1 MSSDEE
7 IIHDNTQSFD
17 EGIFADNLAKIC
29 VLKERSLEVDSKKSV
44 FDSIYHVFIEF
55 LNLIDAD
62 KHDFHYNLAAKK
74 CLKLLIKSIDNID
87 TDKLFERDPIYALET
102 VYVYLNLLNLPGIK
116 TYLAYRTIDE
126 QLYEK
131 YILPSIIFK
140 VLTSATKASH
150 FSLHD
155 LQKLN
160 DYSETL
166 SLILNCVQ
174 TEIYSCTTS
183 NYSKTTTSIL
193 LFVCTYSDK
202 TVLIPNLIKTDF
214 VKGVAECLKKVHELH
229 GRQST
234 LLINIIDN
242 ICRHED
248 GIIALNSLQALEF
261 TKEIQN
267 VDNLMNEDDIEK
279 IVLVRMALALGRTLE
294 QLEND
299 RTCPN
304 DAVDHLLQ
312 LITAAEQSQDYS
324 HNGLHLSEL
333 LIFLMILISYKRPL
347 EYLLEHSQ
355 AKFDNKTQST
365 TQFFI
370 TSFLKFHENVSNED
384 PLKSLTMAAFC
395 NIFWNISRRHQYQK
409 ELKKTEEFQKLIKD
423 IAEKKEKFESLQ
435 QVPKF
440 IDNIEKAAKG
450 ILFNTRESLSKGLR
464 ALFLIARSSSINKN
478 SSKSD
483 HTKSIEPNIMI
494 SYAEG
499 DGDICTYVYDELAKQ
514 NLEID
519 ACIDW
524 KYCNIDFPWQRAF
537 LTMSNPNIILCLLSQ
552 KYYESNFDQREFIK
566 QISDINAILICID
579 NTKMPEWL
587 SQAIKKYDLKI
598 IHFDKRRFLNSQHF
612 EVLMQMINEYLKFN
626 KTKRQKN
633 PKKESESV
641 STEAVTT
648 QITESIEEPLQLKS
662 NEITNHQSNEL
673 QKRKIDKIESEL
685 EDKEEDLKPNADNS
699 EACTDNSS
707 IVSDASSTISEETS
721 SDEEESDDYDLIT
734 DNGVFS
740 DVLTKIC
747 DLIKILPK
755 DDLEKS
761 EETMTRSDE
770 ELKASEE
777 ASKKHKEQLQK
788 SVLRDVYSIVVE
800 LINLLEVYE
809 DNTESLTTVE
819 EGLKLLA
826 ISIMYTDANAL
837 FKKDQVF
844 VRETFYL
851 YLNLFKL
858 SGMKKYLTRDHMNAN
873 ITMFYEKYI
882 STYFSL
888 DLLLDSIRTLN
899 VTNDD
904 LKQLND
910 YNDSLTLLLNFVKA
924 EFDSWTMPTWKPEY
938 SKTVSSILIFFSN
951 YADRTILI
959 PNLIEIN
966 CVENILQ
973 WLTKLLE
980 YKGQKPDCFQA
991 QKDKRQAATPLIYI
1005 IYNIS
1010 RHDDGIIDLNSHQAA
1025 DLMKKW
1031 QKDSCFECQNN
1042 LKTLCQMTVALLST
1056 PDQIKNDRKRINT
1069 VLDEL
1074 LGYVVKASQY
1084 ASCLDN
1090 NLMHISEPLIVLVK
1104 LINYDRTL
1112 DYILQHSQVDF
1123 DDENTSVVQ
1132 FLIKL
1137 FLKFYKDVP
1146 NDDSLKETTKTAL
1159 LNIFWSISLRQ
1170 QYKRELLEI
1179 PEFIK
1184 IVKEIANEKISDTSP
1199 HYVPKYIEDI
1209 RKAAD
1214 GIICN
1219 ISETPNE
1226 SEKLQCRALP
1236 ALRTWAMKVH
1246 SSRID
1251 NIDSNS
1257 DKTLQPSKPSIMISY
1272 SHADSAFCTELCKE
1286 LDNKNEIFDIW
1297 IDWKYCTTG
1306 NLWERIADGIV
1317 NSSVV
1322 LCLLSQKYYE
1332 SKSCQQEFFYV
1343 FNKLKKNV
1351 IPIYIGRSNPPNHME
1366 LLMCMSKYVRFN
1378 QMHPLE
1384 PKSLGE
1390 LMNMINEFLSLNETK
1405 SKSSIKEI
1413 LPSLPVHYEVPT
1425 EKNNQLLLR
1434 CNMNNTSIIA
1444 TTVSTIDLS
1453 QKPIAEWTKND
1464 VSVWFQQNKVPS
1476 EICDLYDFEDGNE
1489 LLMYAYRVSTEEKA
1503 KCEYQIYSQALA
1515 QANAGKIMLPHKF
1528 ARFVNAVSKLYQEN
1542 GNAKSLATPA
1552 SDRTKPPTRHISR
1565 IPRRS
1570 ISRSEQ

>member
-662 NEITNHQSNEL
+662 NEVTNHQSNEL
-673 QKRKIDKIESEL
+673 QERMIDKIESEL

-873 ITMFYEKYI
+873 ITMFYEK
-882 STYFSL
+882 
-888 DLLLDSIRTLN
+888 
-899 VTNDD
+899 
-904 LKQLND
+904 
-910 YNDSLTLLLNFVKA
+910 
-924 EFDSWTMPTWKPEY
+924 
-938 SKTVSSILIFFSN
+938 
-951 YADRTILI
+951 
-959 PNLIEIN
+959 
-966 CVENILQ
+966 
-973 WLTKLLE
+973 

-1226 SEKLQCRALP
+1226 SEKLQCRVLP

-1425 EKNNQLLLR
+1425 EKNNQPLLR

>member
-1 MSSDEE
+1 MSS
-7 IIHDNTQSFD
+7 D

-44 FDSIYHVFIEF
+44 FDSVYHVLIEF
-55 LNLIDAD
+55 LNLINAD
-62 KHDFHYNLAAKK
+62 KHDFHYNVAAKK
-74 CLKLLIKSIDNID
+74 CLELLIKSIDNID

-116 TYLAYRTIDE
+116 TYLAHRTINE

-150 FSLHD
+150 FSVHD
-155 LQKLN
+155 SQKLN
-160 DYSETL
+160 DYNETL

-174 TEIYSCTTS
+174 TELYSCTTS
-183 NYSKTTTSIL
+183 NYSETTTSIL
-193 LFVCTYSDK
+193 LFVCTYSGK
-202 TVLIPNLIKTDF
+202 TILIPDLIKTGF
-214 VKGVAECLKKVHELH
+214 VKVVAECLKKVHELH
-229 GRQST
+229 DRQST

-261 TKEIQN
+261 TKEMQN

-279 IVLVRMALALGRTLE
+279 IVLVRMTLALGRTLE

-299 RTCPN
+299 RTCTN

-312 LITAAEQSQDYS
+312 LISAAEQSQNYC

-347 EYLLEHSQ
+347 EHLLEHSQ

-365 TQFFI
+365 THFFI

-384 PLKSLTMAAFC
+384 PLKSLTMTAFC
-395 NIFWNISRRHQYQK
+395 NIFWNIALRHQYQK
-409 ELKKTEEFQKLIKD
+409 ELQNDEEFQKLIKD
-423 IAEKKEKFESLQ
+423 IAEKKEKFASLQ
-435 QVPKF
+435 HVPKF

-450 ILFNTRESLSKGLR
+450 ILFNTKESLPRGLR

-499 DGDICTYVYDELAKQ
+499 DGDICAYFYDKLAKQ

-519 ACIDW
+519 VCIDW
-524 KYCNIDFPWQRAF
+524 KYCNIDFPWERAF
-537 LTMSNPNIILCLLSQ
+537 LTMSNPNIILCLLCQ

-579 NTKMPEWL
+579 NAKMPEWL

-598 IHFDKRRFLNSQHF
+598 IHFDRRRLLNSQHF
-612 EVLMQMINEYLKFN
+612 EILKRMINEYLKFN
-626 KTKRQKN
+626 KTKRQMN
-633 PKKESESV
+633 
-641 STEAVTT
+641 
-648 QITESIEEPLQLKS
+648 ESIEEPPQLKS
-662 NEITNHQSNEL
+662 NEIMNHQSNEL
-673 QKRKIDKIESEL
+673 QERKIDKIESEL
-685 EDKEEDLKPNADNS
+685 EDTEEDLKSNVDHS
-699 EACTDNSS
+699 EACTENSS
-707 IVSDASSTISEETS
+707 IVSDTSSTISEETS
-721 SDEEESDDYDLIT
+721 SDEEELDDDDLIT
-734 DNGVFS
+734 DKDVFS
-740 DVLTKIC
+740 DVLTKIY
-747 DLIKILPK
+747 DLRKILPK

-761 EETMTRSDE
+761 EETMKRSDE

-777 ASKKHKEQLQK
+777 ASKKYKEQLQK
-788 SVLRDVYSIVVE
+788 SILRDAYSIVVE

-809 DNTESLTTVE
+809 GDTETLTTVE
-819 EGLKLLA
+819 NGLQLLA
-826 ISIMYTDANAL
+826 ESINYADVTAL
-837 FKKDQVF
+837 FRKDQVF
-844 VRETFYL
+844 SRETFYL

-858 SGMKKYLTRDHMNAN
+858 SGMKKYLTRDPINAN
-873 ITMFYEKYI
+873 IKMFYEKYI
-882 STYFSL
+882 STCFSL
-888 DLLLDSIRTLN
+888 DLLVDSIRTLN

-904 LKQLND
+904 LKQLNG

-938 SKTVSSILIFFSN
+938 SETVSSILIFFCN
-951 YADRTILI
+951 YADKTILI

-966 CVENILQ
+966 CVENISQ

-980 YKGQKPDCFQA
+980 YEGQKPDCFQA
-991 QKDKRQAATPLIYI
+991 QKNKRQAATPLIYTM
-1005 IYNIS
+1005 YNIS

-1025 DLMKKW
+1025 DLMTKW
-1031 QKDSCFECQNN
+1031 HQDSCFECPNN
-1042 LKTLCQMTVALLST
+1042 VKIHCQMTLALLST
-1056 PDQIKNDRKRINT
+1056 PDQIKNDRKRINH
-1069 VLDEL
+1069 VLDIL
-1074 LGYVVKASQY
+1074 LEKVVIASQY
-1084 ASCLDN
+1084 TSYCDKN
-1090 NLMHISEPLIVLVK
+1090 GTHISEPLIVLVK

-1123 DDENTSVVQ
+1123 DDENTPATR
-1132 FLIKL
+1132 FLIRL

-1146 NDDSLKETTKTAL
+1146 DDDSLKETTNAAL
-1159 LNIFWSISLRQ
+1159 LNILWSVSLRQ

-1226 SEKLQCRALP
+1226 SETLQCRDLSALQ
-1236 ALRTWAMKVH
+1236 TCGMKVN
-1246 SSRID
+1246 SSP
-1251 NIDSNS
+1251 IDSSS
-1257 DKTLQPSKPSIMISY
+1257 DKTLKPSKPSIMISY
-1272 SHADSAFCTELCKE
+1272 SHADYDFCTELYKE
-1286 LDNKNEIFDIW
+1286 LDKKNEIFDIW
-1297 IDWKYCTTG
+1297 IDRKYCTTG

-1317 NSSVV
+1317 NSSVI

-1351 IPIYIGRSNPPNHME
+1351 IPIFIGRSSPPNHME

-1384 PKSLGE
+1384 PKSLEE

-1413 LPSLPVHYEVPT
+1413 LSSFPVHYEVPT
-1425 EKNNQLLLR
+1425 EKNNQPLLR
-1434 CNMNNTSIIA
+1434 CNMKNTSIIA

-1464 VSVWFQQNKVPS
+1464 VSVWFQQNKVLS

-1503 KCEYQIYSQALA
+1503 KCEYQIYSQAFA
-1515 QANAGKIMLPHKF
+1515 QANAGKIMVPHKF
-1528 ARFVNAVSKLYQEN
+1528 TRFVNAVSKLYQEN
-1542 GNAKSLATPA
+1542 ANAKSLATPT
-1552 SDRTKPPTRHISR
+1552 SDRTKPPIRHISR

-1570 ISRSEQ
+1570 IPMSEQ